1 MGSEEDAELLE
12 EELRAERNIAILENK
27 RKKSVIKNGNKVE
40 LPPKRK
46 MPQIVSTP
54 TSSSGGYCDCGPEDA
69 CENVSIVNIK
79 KRMGP
84 FFI

>member
-1 MGSEEDAELLE
+1 
-12 EELRAERNIAILENK
+12 
-27 RKKSVIKNGNKVE
+27 VIKNGNKVE

-69 CENVSIVNIK
+69 CENVSIVILK
-79 KRMGP
+79 KRAL
-84 FFI
+84 